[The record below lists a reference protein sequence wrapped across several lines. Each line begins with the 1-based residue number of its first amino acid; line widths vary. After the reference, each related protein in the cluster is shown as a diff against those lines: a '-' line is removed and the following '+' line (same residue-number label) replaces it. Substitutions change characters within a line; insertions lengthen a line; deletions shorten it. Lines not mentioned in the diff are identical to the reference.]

1 MEKHY
6 SCNGKEIKRQY
17 LNEEERNIY
26 MSLAAIVNMIHGIK
40 LQRDK
45 YVQLENVIENW
56 DRRDFI
62 TKEEK
67 KSLKLANTYLKKFLD
82 AVYERLDKRTK
93 ETLEK
98 KLVSFGFRLLD
109 QETLKIIN
117 RYNDLKENVVVD
129 RKTFDSVAEDI
140 ANVYCCGCNCNYQD
154 CKIYD
159 MYTQM
164 LYVGVGEKPNCPFA
178 CDLNDYKEDEQNII
192 SHFKKDVAE
201 RTKVRKLSEKE
212 VKELIGK
219 VADKHARSQSSKQDD
234 GIRKGIKENGKGKSK
249 TSGTRGKEDRSSKQ
263 SKDKFSK
270 RAGKTKNRKGSNS
283 NNSGYSKR

>member
-6 SCNGKEIKRQY
+6 SCSGKEIKRQY

-26 MSLAAIVNMIHGIK
+26 MSLATIVNMVDGIE

-45 YVQLENVIENW
+45 YVQLENIIDNW
-56 DRRDFI
+56 DKKDFI

-67 KSLKLANTYLKKFLD
+67 KNLKLANTYLKKFMD
-82 AVYERLDKRTK
+82 SVYERLDRRTQ

-109 QETLKIIN
+109 QETIRIMN
-117 RYNDLKENVVVD
+117 RYNKLKENVVVD
-129 RKTFDSVAEDI
+129 RKTFDLVAEDI
-140 ANVYCCGCNCNYQD
+140 ANMYCCGCNCNYQD

-178 CDLNDYKEDEQNII
+178 CDLNDFKEDEQNYI
-192 SHFKKDVAE
+192 SNFKKDVAE
-201 RTKVRKLSEKE
+201 RTKIRKLSEKE

-219 VADKHARSQSSKQDD
+219 VVKNAQSKSNGQDEGARERT
-234 GIRKGIKENGKGKSK
+234 GENGKRKSEAF
-249 TSGTRGKEDRSSKQ
+249 GARGRENKGCKQ
-263 SKDKFSK
+263 SKSKFSK
-270 RAGKTKNRKGSNS
+270 RTSKTKNRKSFNS
-283 NNSGYSKR
+283 SNSGYSKRK